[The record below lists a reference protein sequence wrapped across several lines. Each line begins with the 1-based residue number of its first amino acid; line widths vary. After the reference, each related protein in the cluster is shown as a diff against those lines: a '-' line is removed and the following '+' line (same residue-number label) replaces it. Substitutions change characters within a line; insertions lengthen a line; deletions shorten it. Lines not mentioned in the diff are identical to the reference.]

1 MAAEDDMSH
10 ATKLPTY
17 FIPHGGGP
25 CFFMEW
31 DPPGTWDKMGAWLS
45 SLAAD
50 VGEKP
55 KAIIVISAHWE
66 EDAFT
71 VTSGTAPQL
80 IYDYYGFP
88 QRTYELAY
96 PAPGAPALAA
106 RVAGL
111 LEKSGITARQD
122 AARGFDHGVFIPFK
136 LFYPDADIPV
146 VQLSLKKGLDP
157 AEHLA
162 VGRAL
167 APLRDEGV
175 LIVGSGMSYHNLP
188 KFFRGGDN
196 PASRE
201 FDAWLAQAATAAPDK
216 RDALLTEWEKAP
228 AARQCH
234 PREEHLLPM
243 MVAAGAA
250 DGDTGK
256 LGLQDTV
263 MGISISGY
271 RFG

>member
-1 MAAEDDMSH
+1 MNH
-10 ATKLPTY
+10 AHQHLPVY

-25 CFFMEW
+25 CFFMDW
-31 DPPGTWDKMGAWLS
+31 DPPGTWDRMGAWLS
-45 SLAAD
+45 SLPAD

-55 KAIIVISAHWE
+55 KSILLVSAHWE
-66 EDAFT
+66 EEVFT
-71 VTSGTAPQL
+71 VTSGAAPSL
-80 IYDYYGFP
+80 IYDYHGFP
-88 QRTYELAY
+88 AHTYELQY
-96 PAPGAPALAA
+96 PAPGDPALAG
-106 RVAGL
+106 RVVQLLQAAGL
-111 LEKSGITARQD
+111 RARQD
-122 AARGFDHGVFIPFK
+122 AQRGFDHGMFIPLK
-136 LFYPDADIPV
+136 MIYPDADIPV

-157 AEHLA
+157 ATHLA
-162 VGRAL
+162 AGRAL
-167 APLRDEGV
+167 AALRDEGV

-196 PASRE
+196 ADSRA
-201 FDAWLAQAATAAPDK
+201 FDAWLAQAAEAPPEA
-216 RDALLTEWEKAP
+216 RDAFLADWDKAP

-250 DGDTGK
+250 GADAGK
-256 LGLQDTV
+256 VSLRDTV